1 MGIIPRIIK
10 CSHVWNKHFGKAANG
25 RYNGLQ
31 AAQQVRSDSV
41 SFGSQQLDTK
51 HTPLHVYCSVHP
63 TTEHYKK
70 DKLTFMYLVNIWS
83 KKKVKKRNIKRDVS
97 MH

>member
-31 AAQQVRSDSV
+31 AAQQVTVDLILFHSDRSS
-41 SFGSQQLDTK
+41 
-51 HTPLHVYCSVHP
+51 
-63 TTEHYKK
+63 
-70 DKLTFMYLVNIWS
+70 
-83 KKKVKKRNIKRDVS
+83 
-97 MH
+97 